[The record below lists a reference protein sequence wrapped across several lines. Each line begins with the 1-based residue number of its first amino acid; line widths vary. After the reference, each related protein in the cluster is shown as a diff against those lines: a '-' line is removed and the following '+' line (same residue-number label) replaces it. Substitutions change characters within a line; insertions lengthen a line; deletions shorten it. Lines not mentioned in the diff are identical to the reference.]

1 MIRCFPWRHVY
12 RRILENSGSEFKTQH
27 FGLFPSTFYFNF
39 RKLHSKILPED
50 IEFHRGCSDPNLKG
64 VCKSYKN
71 VSKCTD
77 LDPKRK
83 GVALDVWIWSQ
94 QSIAYAIWNIAEAC
108 HSYPLYE
115 QHYKMICGIMKDSMF
130 GFCEMKAAM
139 IMSLVAMQRYDE
151 AYRMIQFLFM
161 IFTKM
166 DSKMVAVMM
175 SKLPIEAWSE
185 ILESGLAECH
195 SIMVILSARFC
206 MKS

>member
-1 MIRCFPWRHVY
+1 M
-12 RRILENSGSEFKTQH
+12 
-27 FGLFPSTFYFNF
+27 
-39 RKLHSKILPED
+39 PED

-64 VCKSYKN
+64 VCQSYKN

-83 GVALDVWIWSQ
+83 GVALDLWIWSQ

-130 GFCEMKAAM
+130 GFCEMKATM
-139 IMSLVAMQRYDE
+139 VMSLVAMQRYDE

-185 ILESGLAECH
+185 IMESGLAECH
-195 SIMVILSARFC
+195 SIMVIFVCEIRFLLDALNNQIIFSIRATIGTE
-206 MKS
+206 MTLFFTKLKIHAGNV